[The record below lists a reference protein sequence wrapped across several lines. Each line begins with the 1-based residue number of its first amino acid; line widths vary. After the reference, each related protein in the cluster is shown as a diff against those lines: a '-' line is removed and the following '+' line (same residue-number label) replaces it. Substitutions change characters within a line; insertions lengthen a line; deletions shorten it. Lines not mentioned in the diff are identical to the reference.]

1 MTQKRKTT
9 LWYRAV
15 QNHIDQAK
23 ITARQHVSADTV
35 HFICLAMIGSQR
47 SDRIGL
53 EIHPTV

>member
-1 MTQKRKTT
+1 MTHKRKTT

-15 QNHIDQAK
+15 QNHNRSSEDYGQ
-23 ITARQHVSADTV
+23 TTDTV

-47 SDRIGL
+47 SDRIRL